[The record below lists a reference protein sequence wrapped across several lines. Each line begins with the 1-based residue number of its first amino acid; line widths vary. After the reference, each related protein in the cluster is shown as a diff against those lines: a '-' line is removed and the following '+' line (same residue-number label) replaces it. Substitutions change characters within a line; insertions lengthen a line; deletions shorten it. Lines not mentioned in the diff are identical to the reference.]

1 MKKTVSIL
9 IVCILAIGL
18 LGNVYAHKSEVVG
31 DYKIDVGWKSEPPVV
46 GITNAIEIIVTVAN
60 EFDKDSTDHDDSIEH
75 EGMTHE
81 EHDEEMTKMENE
93 EHLEPGQGIIDLAD
107 ELEATISLEGEK
119 IELVLVEQST
129 AGVYHAVYTP
139 SKVGFPSVNLV
150 GEISHTEF
158 EITFHPEKVEELSAL
173 RPLQQIKA
181 NISPSDV
188 QCKEGLQL
196 VLGPS
201 DRPACVSESGALKLM
216 AWGWIQ

>member
-1 MKKTVSIL
+1 V
-9 IVCILAIGL
+9 
-18 LGNVYAHKSEVVG
+18 GNVYAHKAEIVG

-46 GITNAIEIIVTVAN
+46 GITNAIEIIVTVAS
-60 EFDKDSTDHDDSIEH
+60 EFDKDSLDHDDSIEH

-81 EHDEEMTKMENE
+81 EHDEEMKITEDEEPE
-93 EHLEPGQGIIDLAD
+93 EHLEPGAGIIDLAD
-107 ELEATISLEGEK
+107 KLEPTIRLEGEK
-119 IELVLVEQST
+119 TELVLVEQSK

-139 SKVGFPSVNLV
+139 SAVGFPSVNLV
-150 GEISHTEF
+150 GEIGHFEF

-173 RPLQQIKA
+173 RPLQQIKE
-181 NISPSDV
+181 NIAPSDV
-188 QCKEGLQL
+188 QCKDGLQL